1 MEKVS
6 VFDTATSGT
15 VHLEPEQDSEIK
27 MFVCG
32 PTVQGPIHAGH
43 ARTYVFY
50 DTLARLLSLLG
61 VKVRFVINITDIDE
75 KIRDV
80 ALSKGVTPEEY
91 AEEQVSGFIRN
102 MEQLRIKSVSSLER
116 VSKHVGDIIDY
127 VKLLIENGFA
137 YERDGYVFFDTSKQN
152 SFGYLSHLPMEEIIL
167 RPVELNEKKRNML
180 DFSLWRPIKVTS
192 KDIESPWGAGSPG
205 WHIQDTAIALKVFI
219 KGYDLHGGAY
229 ELIYPHHE
237 ALITIIKAITGRTS
251 FVRHWVHTHLLRIEG
266 KKMSKSEGNVVTVNS
281 LLERYS
287 PSKLRFALLSKHYRK
302 DMNYEDIEKAAKL
315 YERMRKRMPS
325 EGSEPSRELLR
336 MVVSDVDTETV
347 VKRME
352 YISSS
357 GSQEEKREA
366 VAFAEHVLGVGF
378 E

>member
-6 VFDTATSGT
+6 VFDTATSSIT
-15 VHLEPEQDSEIK
+15 YLEPEQGNEIK

-32 PTVQGPIHAGH
+32 PTVQGPIHVGH

-50 DTLARLLSLLG
+50 DTLARILSLLG
-61 VKVRFVINITDIDE
+61 IKVRFIMNITDIDE
-75 KIRDV
+75 KIRDA

-91 AEEQVSGFIRN
+91 AQEQVSGFIRN
-102 MEQLRIKSVSSLER
+102 MKQLRIESVSSFER
-116 VSKHVGDIIDY
+116 VSEHLSDIVDY

-137 YERDGYVFFDTSKQN
+137 YESDGYVFFDTSKQN
-152 SFGYLSHLPMEEIIL
+152 NFGYLSHLPMQEILL

-180 DFSLWRPIKVTS
+180 DFSLWRPSKVTF
-192 KDIESPWGAGSPG
+192 KNIESPWGAGSPG
-205 WHIQDTAIALKVFI
+205 WHIQDTAITLKIFN
-219 KGYDLHGGAY
+219 KGYDIHGGAY

-237 ALITIIKAITGRTS
+237 AQITIIKAITGRTN

-266 KKMSKSEGNVVTVNS
+266 KKMSKSEGNVVTVKD

-302 DMNYEDIEKAAKL
+302 DMNYEDIEKATRL
-315 YERMRKRMPS
+315 YEKMSKYMPS
-325 EGSEPSRELLR
+325 EGSQPSQELLR
-336 MVVSDVDTETV
+336 MIISDIDTEAII
-347 VKRME
+347 KRME
-352 YISSS
+352 DISLS

-366 VAFAEHVLGVGF
+366 VAFAESVLGVGF